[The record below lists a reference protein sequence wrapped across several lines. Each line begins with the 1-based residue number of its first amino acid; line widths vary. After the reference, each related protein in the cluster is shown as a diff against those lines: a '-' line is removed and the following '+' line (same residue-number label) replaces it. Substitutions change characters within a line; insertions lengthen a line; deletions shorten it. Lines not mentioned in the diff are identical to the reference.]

1 MALVHKG
8 IARHGMAYATL
19 QQTEGKGQ
27 RGKTW
32 HTQPGK
38 SIALSLIIRA
48 DKLNIGQPFLLSMAV
63 ALGSYNFLKKYAGA
77 EIKIK
82 WPNDLYWRDRKAG
95 GILIENA
102 FNGTKWKW
110 AVVGI
115 GININQTR
123 FNKDLSSAISLQQI
137 TTREYDVVKLTEE
150 LYEAVLQQVEKLE
163 NITPETLHKQYN
175 RKLYKCSDTVKLK
188 KGPATFTTTVMG
200 VSLYGQLL
208 TKDVMERQFDF
219 GEVEW
224 LL

>member
-48 DKLNIGQPFLLSMAV
+48 DKLYIGQPFLLSMAV
-63 ALGSYNFLKKYAGA
+63 AMGSYDFLKKYAGT

-110 AVVGI
+110 AVAGI
-115 GININQTR
+115 GININESR
-123 FNKDLSSAISLQQI
+123 FNAALPNAVSLQQI
-137 TTREYDVVKLTEE
+137 TAREYDVVKLTTE
-150 LYEAVLQQVEKLE
+150 LYEAVLNRVEKLSQL
-163 NITPETLHKQYN
+163 TPETLHKQYN
-175 RKLYKCSDTVKLK
+175 SKLYKCNQTVKLK
-188 KGPATFTTTVMG
+188 KGTATFTTTVTG

-208 TKDVMERQFDF
+208 TKDTMERQFDF

>member
-1 MALVHKG
+1 MAMVHKG
-8 IARHGMAYATL
+8 LARHAMAFATL
-19 QQTEGKGQ
+19 NQTAGKGQ
-27 RGKTW
+27 RGKSW
-32 HTQPGK
+32 HSQPDK

-48 DKLNIGQPFLLSMAV
+48 DKLNISQPFLLSMAV
-63 ALGSYNFLKKYAGA
+63 AMGSYDFLKKYAGT

-115 GININQTR
+115 GININQIR
-123 FNKDLSSAISLQQI
+123 FSKDLSNAISLQQI

-150 LYEAVLQQVEKLE
+150 LYEAVLQRVEKLE
-163 NITPETLHKQYN
+163 QITAETLHKQYN
-175 RKLYKCSDTVKLK
+175 RKLYKCNETVKLR
-188 KGPATFTTTVMG
+188 KGTATFSTTITG

-208 TKDVMERQFDF
+208 TKDAIERQFNF